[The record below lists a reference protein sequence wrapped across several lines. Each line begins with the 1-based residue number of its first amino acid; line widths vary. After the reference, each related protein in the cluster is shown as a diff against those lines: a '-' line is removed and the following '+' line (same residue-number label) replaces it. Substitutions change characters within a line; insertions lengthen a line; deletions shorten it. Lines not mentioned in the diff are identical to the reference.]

1 MEKSFLTIK
10 HDLVNEIVIEKSRF
24 ICSIKRVRN
33 EDEAKNF
40 VLFVKSK
47 FPDATHN
54 CYAYI
59 ADEGG
64 FYSRYSDDGEPK
76 GTAGLPMLETLKQ
89 KSLKQVAVVV
99 TRYFG
104 GVKLGTG
111 GLARAYSDSVK
122 KAIDLSGT
130 IISVLSSKLT
140 VTLNYSLY
148 TKLLKLIETE
158 NTVKISDEFLNDG
171 VKICFAVP
179 NEKVETIKEKI
190 CDFSAGKFT
199 ILVENA
205 GYIEYKT
212 V

>member
-24 ICSIKRVRN
+24 ICSIKRVRS

-64 FYSRYSDDGEPK
+64 FYSRYSDDGEPQ

-104 GVKLGTG
+104 GIKLGTG

-122 KAIDLSGT
+122 KAVELSGT
-130 IISVLSSKLT
+130 VNSVLSSKLT

-148 TKLLKLIETE
+148 TKLLNLIETE
-158 NTVKISDEFLNDG
+158 NAVKLSDEFLNDG

-179 NEKVETIKEKI
+179 NEKAETIKEKI
-190 CDFSAGKFT
+190 CDFSAGKSIVF
-199 ILVENA
+199 VENA

-212 V
+212 I